1 MVRMGEFVVAVI
13 FIQIRGSEV
22 GPQKIKLSDGTIRR
36 VREMSGRWSR
46 QWSRQWSEFAK
57 SIHPYFVIEFSIVFS

>member
-36 VREMSGRWSR
+36 VREMSGWWSAF
-46 QWSRQWSEFAK
+46 SK